1 MTSETKFA
9 SGYSSVWREITP
21 LSDGYWAIENMLTRR
36 VVEPLQ
42 NRAPKDMRGLV
53 NELAFIGFSKLANSS
68 TKPSSAKI
76 IETLKAEVCV
86 AVDYINRVSSAENIK
101 NEAVDA
107 ACIHESALICERLLN
122 FFPSGTKR
130 IIRPQFKGCGIIS
143 SCEGDVQVGENLY
156 EVKAGD
162 RSFRVSD
169 IRQLLTYA
177 ALAYSSDSLSFSR
190 IGLFNPRTG
199 MAWAKSLDE
208 VCIAISGT
216 KANDVLPRVIEHM
229 QSTSIYR

>member
-53 NELAFIGFSKLANSS
+53 NELAFIGFSKLANTSS
-68 TKPSSAKI
+68 KPSPKQISTT
-76 IETLKAEVCV
+76 IESEIRT
-86 AVDYINRVSSAENIK
+86 AVDYINRVSFADNIK
-101 NEAVDA
+101 HENVDSVCINE
-107 ACIHESALICERLLN
+107 SGLICKRLLD
-122 FFPSGTKR
+122 FFPSGTTR
-130 IIRPQFKGCGIIS
+130 IIRPQFMGCGIVN
-143 SCEGDVQVGENLY
+143 SCEGDVQVGESLY

-162 RSFRVSD
+162 RGFRVSD
-169 IRQLLTYA
+169 IRQLLIYA
-177 ALAYSSDSLSFSR
+177 ALAYSSDNLSFTK

-199 MAWAKSLDE
+199 MAWTKSIDE

-216 KANDVLPRVIEHM
+216 KANDVLPRVVEHM
-229 QSTSIYR
+229 QTSSIYR